1 MLFKQI
7 HLDGIKTGEISLA
20 FRKWKKLSVKAN
32 SQVKTAIGVVQIG
45 RVEMVKSGDITRKDA
60 AAAGYAQPEELMKLL
75 ATISEGDIYK
85 IAVRYHAEDPRI
97 ALREQVVLS
106 DEAFE
111 LLSTQ
116 LARLDQYSKE
126 GKWTITVLTTIR
138 DYPKLRAADI
148 AVKTGREKQWLKLN
162 IRKLKNLGLTIS
174 HDTGYT
180 LSPLGALFLN
190 RRQV

>member
-20 FRKWKKLSVKAN
+20 FRKWKKLSVNAD

-45 RVEMVKSGDITRKDA
+45 RVEKVELADITRKDA
-60 AAAGYAQPEELMKLL
+60 NAAGYAQPEELRKLL
-75 ATISEGDIYK
+75 DAIPEGDIYK
-85 IAVRYHAEDPRI
+85 IAVSYHAEDPRI
-97 ALREQVVLS
+97 ALRGQVLLS

-111 LLSTQ
+111 LLTKQ

-126 GKWTITVLTTIR
+126 GKWTINILTTIR
-138 DYPKLRAADI
+138 DHPKLSAADI
-148 AVKTGREKQWLKLN
+148 AAKTGREKQWLKLN